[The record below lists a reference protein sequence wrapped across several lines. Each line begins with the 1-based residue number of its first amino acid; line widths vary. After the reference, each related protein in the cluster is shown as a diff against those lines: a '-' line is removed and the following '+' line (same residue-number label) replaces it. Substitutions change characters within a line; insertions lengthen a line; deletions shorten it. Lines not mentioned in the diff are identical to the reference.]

1 MTDEI
6 VQDEVVEEVK
16 DEVAET
22 PSELTEV
29 EQKAIKMGW
38 TPKED
43 FKGDPAKWRSAEE
56 FVDRGENMLPIV
68 KARVTA
74 QAKEIEELRAAMK
87 QFGEYHTKTEQ
98 RAYEKAM
105 ADLRQQR
112 ADAIAASDGVAFDK
126 VDVQIQEM
134 QREIADRAKI
144 AEVKPRKAEDDP
156 EYQAWSSKNTWISDP
171 KMERYAIKIG
181 EYLRDEGETAS
192 GYEFLELVAKEVKA
206 KFPEKFENPRR
217 SGAASVEGGVPAPR
231 KGGKS
236 YADLPADARA
246 ACDRMAKNAY
256 SGNEKEAA
264 KFKAEYVKNYFSE
277 GV

>member
-6 VQDEVVEEVK
+6 AQDEVVDVVV
-16 DEVAET
+16 DDVVA
-22 PSELTEV
+22 PAELTEV
-29 EQKAIKMGW
+29 EQKAVKMGW
-38 TPKED
+38 TPKEE

-74 QAKEIEELRAAMK
+74 QAKEIEELRAAMR

-98 RAYEKAM
+98 RAYENAM

-112 ADAIAASDGVAFDK
+112 AEAIAAADGAAFDK
-126 VDVQIQEM
+126 VDGQIETLRQ
-134 QREIADRAKI
+134 EIADKAKI
-144 AEVKPRKAEDDP
+144 AEVKPKSAEQDP
-156 EYQAWSSKNTWISDP
+156 EYQAWLGKNQWMSDA

-181 EYLRDEGETAS
+181 EFLRDDGETAS
-192 GYEFLELVAKEVKA
+192 GYDFLDLVAKEVKA

-217 SGAASVEGGVPAPR
+217 AVAASVEGGIPAPR

-246 ACDRMAKNAY
+246 ACDRMAKNGY
-256 SGNEKEAA
+256 SGDEKAQA
-264 KFKAEYVKNYFSE
+264 KFKAEYTKNYFE
-277 GV
+277 GA